1 MMMSEITIGLYF
13 NLGILFVAV
22 FAEIMTTDSAND
34 MLPFYFIVAN
44 LTKQFVIGWQ
54 FY

>member
-1 MMMSEITIGLYF
+1 MTIFPTIGLYF

-34 MLPFYFIVAN
+34 MLPFDFVVAN
-44 LTKQFVIGWQ
+44 LAQQLVIGWQ